1 MSAISNKA
9 EALDFTAACPAPF
22 QDYERVVL
30 GHGSG
35 GRLSHELLT
44 RVILPALGRDPN
56 AVLEDQATLPAIDG
70 RIAVTTDAFVIQP
83 LFFPGGDI
91 GSLSVHGTINDLA
104 VGGARPL
111 HLTASLI
118 IEEGLPLAVLSRVV
132 GSMRRACSEASVSL
146 VAGDTKVV
154 ERGKADG
161 LYITTT
167 GIGSVPSKLALS
179 VANARPGDRVI
190 VSGTLG
196 DHGIAVLAQREGIE
210 LQTELVSDSAP
221 LADLAA
227 RVLEA
232 CPELRCMRD
241 PTRGGASSAL
251 NEIAMASRVGI
262 VLDEARIPVRDA
274 VIGACELLGF
284 DPLYVANEGKLIA
297 IVPPNA
303 AEAVLDALRAHPL
316 GRDAAILGEVT
327 SGHPGTVVLRSR
339 LGGKRIV
346 AMLSGD
352 QLPRIC

>member
-1 MSAISNKA
+1 MS
-9 EALDFTAACPAPF
+9 T
-22 QDYERVVL
+22 
-30 GHGSG
+30 
-35 GRLSHELLT
+35 
-44 RVILPALGRDPN
+44 
-56 AVLEDQATLPAIDG
+56 
-70 RIAVTTDAFVIQP
+70 
-83 LFFPGGDI
+83 
-91 GSLSVHGTINDLA
+91 
-104 VGGARPL
+104 
-111 HLTASLI
+111 
-118 IEEGLPLAVLSRVV
+118 LSRVAH
-132 GSMRRACSEASVSL
+132 SMRRACEQAGVAL

-161 LYITTT
+161 MYITTT
-167 GIGSVPSKLALS
+167 GIGRVPDELALS

-210 LQTELVSDSAP
+210 LQTELISDSAP
-221 LADLAA
+221 LAELTA
-227 RVLEA
+227 RMLEA

-251 NEIAMASRVGI
+251 NEIAAASRAGI
-262 VLDEARIPVRDA
+262 VLDEARVPVRDE

-297 IVPPNA
+297 IVPPSA
-303 AEAVLDALRAHPL
+303 AERLVNAMRAHPL
-316 GRDAAILGEVT
+316 GQSAAIIGEVT
-327 SGHPGTVVLRSR
+327 ADHPGTVVLRSR

>member
-1 MSAISNKA
+1 MSASFNR
-9 EALDFTAACPAPF
+9 EASLDVGAACPAPIH
-22 QDYERVVL
+22 DYERVVL

-35 GRLSHELLT
+35 GRLSHDMLA

-56 AVLEDQATLPAIDG
+56 TVLEDQATLPAIEG
-70 RIAVTTDAFVIQP
+70 RLAVTTDAFVIHP

-91 GSLSVHGTINDLA
+91 GSLAVHGTINDLA

-118 IEEGLPLAVLSRVV
+118 LEEGLAMSTLSRVV
-132 GSMRRACSEASVSL
+132 GSMRRACEQANVAL

-161 LYITTT
+161 MYITTT
-167 GIGSVPSKLALS
+167 GIGRVPDALALS

-210 LQTELVSDSAP
+210 LQTELISDSAP
-221 LADLAA
+221 LAGLAE
-227 RVLEA
+227 RMLEA

-251 NEIAMASRVGI
+251 NEIATASRVGI
-262 VLDEARIPVRDA
+262 VLDEARVPVRDE

-303 AEAVLDALRAHPL
+303 AERLLDAMREHPY
-316 GRDAAILGEVT
+316 GQSAAIIGEVT
-327 SGHPGTVVLRSR
+327 ADHAGTVVLRSR

>member
-1 MSAISNKA
+1 MSAPLGKDVP
-9 EALDFTAACPAPF
+9 DFGAACPVPIG
-22 QDYERVVL
+22 DYERVVL

-35 GRLSHELLT
+35 GRLSHELLA
-44 RVILPALGRDPN
+44 RVILPALGRDPQH
-56 AVLEDQATLPAIDG
+56 VLEDQATLPQIEGRVAI
-70 RIAVTTDAFVIQP
+70 TTDAFVIQP

-91 GSLSVHGTINDLA
+91 GSLAVHGTINDLA

-111 HLTASLI
+111 HITAALI
-118 IEEGLPLAVLSRVV
+118 LEEGLPLSTLSRVI
-132 GSMRRACSEASVSL
+132 GSMRRACEESGVAL

-161 LYITTT
+161 LYIATT
-167 GIGSVPSKLALS
+167 GVGSVPDGLALS
-179 VANARPGDRVI
+179 VARARPGDRVI

-210 LQTELVSDSAP
+210 LETELVSDSAP
-221 LADLAA
+221 LAQLTA
-227 RVLEA
+227 RMLEA

-251 NEIAMASRVGI
+251 NEIAAASRVGI
-262 VLDEARIPVRDA
+262 VLDEARVPVRDA
-274 VIGACELLGF
+274 VTGACELLGF

-297 IVPPNA
+297 IVPA
-303 AEAVLDALRAHPL
+303 ASAEHVVQAMQAHPL
-316 GRDAAILGEVT
+316 GRDAAIIGEVVAD
-327 SGHPGTVVLRSR
+327 HAGTVVMRSR